1 LNRREAD
8 VPRLAAPLLALAL
21 ASCIVV
27 EKKPADSGGNPPPQ
41 QPVRHNNPP
50 PPPPRTPG
58 YEGDL
63 KMKYDTALDDCF
75 EAARKVM
82 GLLNLTE
89 VDQNKKSGVIQ
100 GQRGSV
106 FGRCSMYRRNHHT
119 YVTFY
124 FKTTGGDARTPHD
137 FAKNAHA
144 SLGRQIKEEGR
155 KTD

>member
-1 LNRREAD
+1 VIYDIIEARKGIESE
-8 VPRLAAPLLALAL
+8 VQVLRLAAPLLAVAL

-27 EKKPADSGGNPPPQ
+27 EKKPVDSGGSPPPQ
-41 QPVRHNNPP
+41 QPVHKNNPP
-50 PPPPRTPG
+50 PPPHRGPV

-75 EAARKVM
+75 EASRKVM

-106 FGRCSMYRRNHHT
+106 FGRCSMYRKNH
-119 YVTFY
+119 
-124 FKTTGGDARTPHD
+124 DLLLQDDR
-137 FAKNAHA
+137 
-144 SLGRQIKEEGR
+144 R
-155 KTD
+155 